1 MKDNYFEIL
10 LLLLIAVVGIQGYY
24 LYDINSKLQDQ
35 QASREIGSSL
45 LIPEIRS
52 FNGLFDDSIDPF
64 MEMERLRQ
72 DMERSFIDFEN
83 LFQTTPSLNQFS
95 SKLYRIPR
103 LDIKEKDSQY
113 IVIVEIPGIEN
124 KAIDIKTEDGRLII
138 SANISE
144 EKDNNT
150 TSYYRHE
157 RRTSSFKRII
167 ELAQNVDEK
176 SLTSDYKDGLL
187 TITFDQKA
195 S

>member
-10 LLLLIAVVGIQGYY
+10 LLVLIVVVGVQGYY
-24 LYDINSKLQDQ
+24 LYDINSKLKDEQ
-35 QASREIGSSL
+35 SRELGSSL

-52 FNGLFDDSIDPF
+52 FNGLFDDNIDPF

-113 IVIVEIPGIEN
+113 ILIIEVPGINN
-124 KAIDIKTEDGRLII
+124 KAIDIKTENGRLVI

-144 EKDNNT
+144 AKDNNT

-167 ELAQNVDEK
+167 ELPQNINEK
-176 SLTSDYKDGLL
+176 SLQSSYKDGLL
-187 TITFDQKA
+187 TITFSKKT